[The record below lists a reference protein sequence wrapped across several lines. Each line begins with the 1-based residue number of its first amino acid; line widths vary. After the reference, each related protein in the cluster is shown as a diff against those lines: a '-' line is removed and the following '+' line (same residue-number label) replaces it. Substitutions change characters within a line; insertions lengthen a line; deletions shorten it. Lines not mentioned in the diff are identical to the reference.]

1 LLQKLT
7 KLTIFELTMPDLL
20 AATRDYWR
28 KLDEVEAAYKRGELS
43 VEEVDNRVHKL
54 MDELGRER
62 RATLNFLFQNIRR
75 LWDEQREILIGVG
88 FLVLLTYA
96 WFVSVPSM

>member
-1 LLQKLT
+1 
-7 KLTIFELTMPDLL
+7 MPDLL

-54 MDELGRER
+54 MNELGRER
-62 RATLNFLFQNIRR
+62 RATLNFLFQNVRR

-88 FLVLLTYA
+88 FLALLAYA